1 MKNCFKWVFKKKG
14 PIFLAILLIFL
25 FNSAVCLPTLSEQ
38 TASSIPQGQGIY
50 VDEEITAPITQIGI
64 PEEYWEPQ
72 VEENGLEIAWNQWH
86 ANVRNQ
92 LFRSIKN
99 RDWPQGYSIWIIYT
113 VDLNKNISNIV
124 FMYYPEQ
131 AILNKNNVGY
141 LKQNTDF
148 YLYLYDSNKF
158 IAFVDKIN
166 NFNFRDVPFLEKF
179 ENPVVIIPKKF
190 FKELDVD
197 LNSLSTNFEEEENNQ
212 ITITISCY
220 YKPIFDNQDKNN
232 KNIQDKLDGCFNKIK
247 IINIKD

>member
-1 MKNCFKWVFKKKG
+1 MKR
-14 PIFLAILLIFL
+14 
-25 FNSAVCLPTLSEQ
+25 T
-38 TASSIPQGQGIY
+38 
-50 VDEEITAPITQIGI
+50 
-64 PEEYWEPQ
+64 
-72 VEENGLEIAWNQWH
+72 
-86 ANVRNQ
+86 
-92 LFRSIKN
+92 
-99 RDWPQGYSIWIIYT
+99 
-113 VDLNKNISNIV
+113 
-124 FMYYPEQ
+124 
-131 AILNKNNVGY
+131 
-141 LKQNTDF
+141 TDYF
-148 YLYLYDSNKF
+148 YDSNKF